1 MGEALAAKDAKS
13 FSLPYVRSSSFSL
26 PYEKLVII
34 QYRPSITTYCATF
47 ATYGIAQVLILREFR
62 RMCNKRPI
70 RLFEVRQFT
79 FAAFTALGLLACLSL
94 SANDRLGASLRLEGR
109 MALRRGLQTLLAWQG
124 DDGSWA
130 DGDAAAT
137 GQAVMAIM
145 MSGLASE
152 WAELQ
157 TAQQR
162 GNAWLEAWLRIDS
175 KQDAAGW
182 AHSALVAIRP
192 LLRQSGPGS
201 RDWSKLVETALKHI
215 SLDRMEESDA
225 PWILEAAALN
235 DLPYAEALHRP
246 GAGSPACRLATAW
259 LTGRPESEQALLRAA
274 VWESNWEQETPA
286 GWYWLARSGRICKN
300 FAPGGQGSWK
310 ERLMAIMLS
319 RQRGDGGWG
328 EAEDKPA
335 KRVLD
340 SALALQTMI
349 LCLA

>member
-1 MGEALAAKDAKS
+1 MCKKRLIR
-13 FSLPYVRSSSFSL
+13 FS
-26 PYEKLVII
+26 
-34 QYRPSITTYCATF
+34 
-47 ATYGIAQVLILREFR
+47 GIR
-62 RMCNKRPI
+62 RHI
-70 RLFEVRQFT
+70 FV
-79 FAAFTALGLLACLSL
+79 AFTALGLLACLSL
-94 SANDRLGASLRLEGR
+94 PAGAGEHLGASLRLEGR

-152 WAELQ
+152 WPELQ

-162 GNAWLEAWLRIDS
+162 GNAWLETWLRTDP
-175 KQDAAGW
+175 KQAAAGW

-192 LLRQSGPGS
+192 LLRQSGPDS
-201 RDWSKLVETALKHI
+201 RNWSKLVDTALKHI
-215 SLDRMEESDA
+215 SLGRVEESDV
-225 PWILEAAALN
+225 PWVLEAAALN
-235 DLPYAEALHRP
+235 DLPLSESVKGLQREEALQRP

-259 LTGRPESEQALLRAA
+259 LIGRPESEQALLRAA
-274 VWESNWEQETPA
+274 AWELNWEQETPA
-286 GWYWLARSGRICKN
+286 SWYWLARSGRICKN
-300 FAPGGQGSWK
+300 FAPGGQGSWR

-328 EAEDKPA
+328 DAEDKPA
-335 KRVLD
+335 RRVLD
-340 SALALQTMI
+340 SALALQAMI